1 METETL
7 SERIGLVIQALG
19 MRKTAFAEK
28 LGVSQ
33 AFISRITT
41 GVGRPS
47 DRTISDICRLFNV
60 SEIWLRTG
68 EGEMFSKKSK
78 EEEIGAFL
86 GDVISG
92 NDDFKQAFIATLA
105 NLTDSEWQV
114 LQNIVFSV
122 AANHQEIQS
131 RTKKGEP

>member
-28 LGVSQ
+28 LGVTQ

-105 NLTDSEWQV
+105 NLTDSEWQL
-114 LQNIVFSV
+114 LQNIMFGV

>member
-28 LGVSQ
+28 LGVTQ

-92 NDDFKQAFIATLA
+92 DDDFKQAFIATLA

-114 LQNIVFSV
+114 LQNIMFGVV
-122 AANHQEIQS
+122 ANHQEIQS

>member
-28 LGVSQ
+28 LGVTQ

-105 NLTDSEWQV
+105 NLTDSEWQL

-122 AANHQEIQS
+122 VANHQEIQS

>member
-114 LQNIVFSV
+114 LQNIVFGV
-122 AANHQEIQS
+122 VANHQEIQS

>member
-28 LGVSQ
+28 LGVTQ

-122 AANHQEIQS
+122 VANHQEIQS

>member
-28 LGVSQ
+28 LGVTQ

-105 NLTDSEWQV
+105 RLTDSEWQV
-114 LQNIVFSV
+114 LQNIVFGV
-122 AANHQEIQS
+122 VTNHQEIQS

>member
-114 LQNIVFSV
+114 LQNIMFGVV
-122 AANHQEIQS
+122 TNHQEIQS

>member
-28 LGVSQ
+28 LGVTQ

-68 EGEMFSKKSK
+68 GGEMFSKKSK

-114 LQNIVFSV
+114 LQNIVFGV
-122 AANHQEIQS
+122 VANHQEIQS

>member
-28 LGVSQ
+28 LGVTQ

-114 LQNIVFSV
+114 LQNIVFGV
-122 AANHQEIQS
+122 VANHQEIQS

>member
-28 LGVSQ
+28 LGVTQ

-114 LQNIVFSV
+114 LQNIMFGVV
-122 AANHQEIQS
+122 ANHQEIQS